1 VERLKVGLNDGEEP
15 KDLQQVVH
23 VLEQETN
30 QRVSTNTSKRLS
42 KKNRDVW
49 KRLRKTPA
57 QSPDPAKY
65 QRAPAQIAPLQ
76 ARARPGA
83 GDLWDCDASGFG
95 LEPCMP

>member
-42 KKNRDVW
+42 KKTRRVETAEKN
-49 KRLRKTPA
+49 
-57 QSPDPAKY
+57 
-65 QRAPAQIAPLQ
+65 
-76 ARARPGA
+76 PGTI
-83 GDLWDCDASGFG
+83 S
-95 LEPCMP
+95 